1 MYSAHIIPERVR
13 YERVYKF
20 INGFLQFVDADLQ
33 VLDSDDTSVRAGV
46 RIFESI
52 NREYMDWQDILMIV
66 IAALLL
72 LVWVPVLFIAVRR
85 ALQAD
90 EKNRKVQ

>member
-1 MYSAHIIPERVR
+1 M
-13 YERVYKF
+13 
-20 INGFLQFVDADLQ
+20 
-33 VLDSDDTSVRAGV
+33 DSDDTSVRAGV
-46 RIFESI
+46 RIFGSI

-90 EKNRKVQ
+90 EKNRKEQ

>member
-13 YERVYKF
+13 YRRVYKF
-20 INGFLQFVDADLQ
+20 VNGFIQLVDADLQ

-46 RIFESI
+46 RIFGSI

-90 EKNRKVQ
+90 EKNRKEQ

>member
-1 MYSAHIIPERVR
+1 VR

-46 RIFESI
+46 RIFGSI

>member
-1 MYSAHIIPERVR
+1 M
-13 YERVYKF
+13 
-20 INGFLQFVDADLQ
+20 
-33 VLDSDDTSVRAGV
+33 DSDDTSVRAGV
-46 RIFESI
+46 RISGSI

-90 EKNRKVQ
+90 EKNRKEQ

>member
-46 RIFESI
+46 RIFGSI